1 MHSDF
6 SAFLFFR
13 RVRLKLGWF
22 LSGSLGVSIQGLVL
36 RVVHEGDMM
45 FSNFDATWK
54 L

>member
-6 SAFLFFR
+6 SAFLFFL

-22 LSGSLGVSIQGLVL
+22 LGGSLGVSIQGLVL
-36 RVVHEGDMM
+36 RVVHEGGMV
-45 FSNFDATWK
+45 FNNFDATWR